1 MSKFCVKKPFTVLVA
16 VIIVLTL
23 SAVSLTKMT
32 TDLLPE
38 IDLPYMMVVTTD
50 PGASPEKVEN
60 DVTKPLESA
69 LGTVTGV
76 TKVTSSSRENV
87 SIVLLEL
94 ADGTNMDSTMV
105 KVNTP

>member
-38 IDLPYMMVVTTD
+38 IDLPT
-50 PGASPEKVEN
+50 
-60 DVTKPLESA
+60 
-69 LGTVTGV
+69 
-76 TKVTSSSRENV
+76 
-87 SIVLLEL
+87 
-94 ADGTNMDSTMV
+94 
-105 KVNTP
+105 

>member
-38 IDLPYMMVVTTD
+38 IDLPYMMVVTTAQG
-50 PGASPEKVEN
+50 PAPK
-60 DVTKPLESA
+60 
-69 LGTVTGV
+69 
-76 TKVTSSSRENV
+76 RWR
-87 SIVLLEL
+87 
-94 ADGTNMDSTMV
+94 TM
-105 KVNTP
+105 

>member
-60 DVTKPLESA
+60 DVTKPWSLPWVPSPA
-69 LGTVTGV
+69 
-76 TKVTSSSRENV
+76 SPRSP
-87 SIVLLEL
+87 
-94 ADGTNMDSTMV
+94 A
-105 KVNTP
+105 PA

>member
-50 PGASPEKVEN
+50 PGASPE
-60 DVTKPLESA
+60 
-69 LGTVTGV
+69 
-76 TKVTSSSRENV
+76 RWR
-87 SIVLLEL
+87 
-94 ADGTNMDSTMV
+94 TM
-105 KVNTP
+105 

>member
-38 IDLPYMMVVTTD
+38 MDLPYMMVLTTD
-50 PGASPEKVEN
+50 PGASRKRWR
-60 DVTKPLESA
+60 T
-69 LGTVTGV
+69 T
-76 TKVTSSSRENV
+76 
-87 SIVLLEL
+87 
-94 ADGTNMDSTMV
+94 
-105 KVNTP
+105 

>member
-38 IDLPYMMVVTTD
+38 MDLPYMMVLTTD
-50 PGASPEKVEN
+50 PGASPEKVET

-69 LGTVTGV
+69 LGTVTASP
-76 TKVTSSSRENV
+76 TSPAPAGR
-87 SIVLLEL
+87 
-94 ADGTNMDSTMV
+94 T
-105 KVNTP
+105 

>member
-50 PGASPEKVEN
+50 PGAAPK
-60 DVTKPLESA
+60 
-69 LGTVTGV
+69 
-76 TKVTSSSRENV
+76 RWR
-87 SIVLLEL
+87 
-94 ADGTNMDSTMV
+94 TM
-105 KVNTP
+105 